1 MTGILYGVGIGPGEP
16 ELMTIKAA
24 RIIQE
29 CDIIAIPK
37 SGDGDRVAYN
47 IAVQTVPELAQK
59 EMMLLDMPMTRDKTV
74 LKASHINASEQIC
87 KQLDQGKSVA
97 FLTLGDPTI
106 YSTYIYVHK
115 IVKEKGY
122 QPVIIPGVPSF
133 CAVAAKL
140 SDSLTEASE
149 PLHIIPG
156 SYDCMEA
163 CIDLPGTK
171 VLMKTGKSLPKVRE
185 ILKEHNLLSS
195 TKMVQNC
202 GMNNETIY
210 ENMND
215 TDNESGYF
223 SILVVKE
230 NANGGKK

>member
-1 MTGILYGVGIGPGEP
+1 MTGILYGVGIGPGDP
-16 ELMTIKAA
+16 ELLTLKAVATIRA
-24 RIIQE
+24 

-47 IAVQTVPELAQK
+47 IALQAVPEMKNK
-59 EMMLLDMPMTRDKTV
+59 EIMLLDMPMTRDKEI
-74 LKASHINASEQIC
+74 LRASHQSAAKRIGSV
-87 KQLDQGKSVA
+87 LDQGQSVA
-97 FLTLGDPTI
+97 FLTLGDPTV

-115 IVKEKGY
+115 LIKELGY
-122 QPVIIPGVPSF
+122 HPVIIPGVTSF
-133 CAVAAKL
+133 CAVAARL

-156 SYDCMEA
+156 SYDCLEE

-171 VLMKTGKSLPKVRE
+171 VLMKTGKSLPKV
-185 ILKEHNLLSS
+185 KKLLNDRGLLGV

-202 GMNNETIY
+202 GMSNETVY
-210 ENMND
+210 ETMTDMNQ
-215 TDNESGYF
+215 ESGYF

-230 NANGGKK
+230 NTDGGKK